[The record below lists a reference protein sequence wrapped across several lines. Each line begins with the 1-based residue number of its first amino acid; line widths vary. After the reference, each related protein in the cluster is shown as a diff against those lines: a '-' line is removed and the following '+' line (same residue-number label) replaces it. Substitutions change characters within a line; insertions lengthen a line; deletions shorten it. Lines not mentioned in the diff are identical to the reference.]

1 MNSVLQQLARWVMAH
16 DKDILQH
23 FADRAFVWPKRRLG

>member
-1 MNSVLQQLARWVMAH
+1 MSSVLQQLARWVMAH

-23 FADRAFVWPKRRLG
+23 FADRAFVWLQRRLG

>member
-16 DKDILQH
+16 DNDNLQH
-23 FADRAFVWPKRRLG
+23 LADQAFVWLKRRLG